1 MIQIDLFSDIICP
14 WCYIGRSR
22 LQKALE
28 ARKGLDVCINWRAFQ
43 LNPDMPL
50 EGIPRSQYLAL
61 KFGDKNRADSIYK
74 NINRAG
80 ELEGLKFNFEKIS
93 HTPNTVLAH
102 RFITLSKQTGNS
114 EKVVEKLFE
123 AYFVD
128 GLNIGSPEILKD
140 IAVDTKMNT
149 KEFDAY
155 LESEQGIGEV
165 NSDTKFAYTNGI
177 TGVPY
182 FIFNK
187 QFSITGAQE
196 PTAFLPLLDI
206 KPELDQ

>member
-1 MIQIDLFSDIICP
+1 M
-14 WCYIGRSR
+14 
-22 LQKALE
+22 
-28 ARKGLDVCINWRAFQ
+28 
-43 LNPDMPL
+43 
-50 EGIPRSQYLAL
+50 
-61 KFGDKNRADSIYK
+61 
-74 NINRAG
+74 
-80 ELEGLKFNFEKIS
+80 
-93 HTPNTVLAH
+93 
-102 RFITLSKQTGNS
+102 
-114 EKVVEKLFE
+114 FE

-128 GLNIGSPEILKD
+128 GLNIGLPEILKD
-140 IAVDTKMNT
+140 IAVDAKMNT